1 MSGSQKASTTSR
13 ILSFGG
19 WGPPT
24 FVKDSF
30 AVSLLVLMVPALS
43 LAACGSPAPQ
53 NQKANDPVTV
63 PSREP
68 SDAVAATPTPTPVYV
83 PHFDEQEGDTYF
95 YASAVSEEDKKKGK
109 AVGSVVN
116 FRYLGE
122 SGGVHKIAS
131 VDDMGRALLRYECS
145 TPCKI
150 IKRTFHGQTE
160 RIPYDPQSVIGA
172 AFEDALNG
180 SLRAARLSGSNTNL
194 RLSDNT
200 IPATFI
206 GEWNTDTGA
215 CGTGNN
221 DSRLRISARQIRFY
235 ESDADVRSVT
245 ILRQRAIKV
254 NASFAGEGQRWNDQV
269 EFVLSRSGDDLSSGE
284 ITRHRCTA
292 T

>member
-1 MSGSQKASTTSR
+1 MAMSTERCCGTALHARIRASLYRNTTLGLCLGF
-13 ILSFGG
+13 LSLGG
-19 WGPPT
+19 CGQGAPQHNDAATTEVSITSSEPT
-24 FVKDSF
+24 QS
-30 AVSLLVLMVPALS
+30 ALS
-43 LAACGSPAPQ
+43 AAPPKPA
-53 NQKANDPVTV
+53 
-63 PSREP
+63 
-68 SDAVAATPTPTPVYV
+68 YV
-83 PHFDEQEGDTYF
+83 PHFDDREGETYF

-131 VDDMGRALLRYECS
+131 VDDTGRALLQFECS

-180 SLRAARLSGSNTNL
+180 SLRVARLSGVNAKLRPSN
-194 RLSDNT
+194 NT
-200 IPATFI
+200 IPAAFI
-206 GEWNTDTGA
+206 GEWNTDTEA

-235 ESDADVRSVT
+235 ESDADVRTVGVLS
-245 ILRQRAIKV
+245 QRAIKV
-254 NASFAGEGQRWNDQV
+254 SASFAGEGQSWNDQV
-269 EFVLSRSGDDLSSGE
+269 ELVLSRSGDDLSSGE
-284 ITRHRCTA
+284 ITRHRCPA

>member
-1 MSGSQKASTTSR
+1 MSGSQKTSITSR

-19 WGPPT
+19 RRRPP
-24 FVKDSF
+24 FVMDSF
-30 AVSLLVLMVPALS
+30 AASLLVLVMPSLS
-43 LAACGSPAPQ
+43 LAACDSPAPQ
-53 NQKANDPVTV
+53 NEKANDPVVV

-68 SDAVAATPTPTPVYV
+68 SDAVTATPTPTPVYV
-83 PHFDEQEGDTYF
+83 PHFDEQEGETYF

-122 SGGVHKIAS
+122 IGGVHKIAS
-131 VDDMGRALLRYECS
+131 VDDTGRALLRYECS

-180 SLRAARLSGSNTNL
+180 SLRAARLSSADAKL
-194 RLSDNT
+194 PLSDNT
-200 IPATFI
+200 IPAAFI

-235 ESDADVRSVT
+235 ESDAEVRSVAV
-245 ILRQRAIKV
+245 LSQRAIKV
-254 NASFAGEGQRWNDQV
+254 SASFAGEGQSWNDQV
-269 EFVLSRSGDDLSSGE
+269 KFVLSRSGDDLSSGE
-284 ITRHRCTA
+284 ITRHRCAA